1 MRQRLTSTVL
11 HLVVLLLVVVP
22 GCAPVTVRHTTLQ
35 STYTTA
41 VQADVISTG
50 ELSQLTQQVLRMAA
64 LPTATQDPL
73 PEPVHG
79 PNAHTARSDNQLYC

>member
-1 MRQRLTSTVL
+1 MALEEKRELRMRQRLTS
-11 HLVVLLLVVVP
+11 
-22 GCAPVTVRHTTLQ
+22 TVRHTTLQ

-73 PEPVHG
+73 GTFQALDRESRTDQDQIRRWPW
-79 PNAHTARSDNQLYC
+79 

>member
-1 MRQRLTSTVL
+1 MMGRKLIAIVL
-11 HLVVLLLVVVP
+11 HLALLLLGVVS

-50 ELSQLTQQVLRMAA
+50 EIS
-64 LPTATQDPL
+64 
-73 PEPVHG
+73 
-79 PNAHTARSDNQLYC
+79 

>member
-1 MRQRLTSTVL
+1 MMRHRLIPTVL
-11 HLVVLLLVVVP
+11 HLALLMLMMVP
-22 GCAPVTVRHTTLQ
+22 GGAPVTMRHTTLQ

-64 LPTATQDPL
+64 LPTDTQDPL
-73 PEPVHG
+73 G
-79 PNAHTARSDNQLYC
+79 TF

>member
-1 MRQRLTSTVL
+1 MKRQRLSSTVL
-11 HLVVLLLVVVP
+11 LPVLLLAVVP

-79 PNAHTARSDNQLYC
+79 PDAHTARSDNQLYC